1 MLSLNQISLKIKST
15 FTALRTTFVFIQ
27 LWLDNGTGAINDP
40 WNDLDTWSE

>member
-1 MLSLNQISLKIKST
+1 MLSLNQISTKIKST
-15 FTALRTTFVFIQ
+15 FTALRTVFDK